1 MKIKLKILYSSIL
14 LIGIGFLAYSPIC
27 NLIQKSYN
35 TSLIENYENNVDK
48 MNTEQKNELIKAVES
63 YNENLK
69 NNKVQT
75 VDSDM
80 LSISGFIGYI
90 EIPKSD
96 IYLPIYNST
105 SDYVLENGIG
115 HLEQTSLPYGGKSTH
130 SVLTGHT
137 GMAENKLFTNIDKLV
152 IGDIFYIHILGEI
165 HAYRVDKIKTVLPEE
180 IKESDF
186 KISNGKD
193 YITLMTCTPYGI
205 NSHRLLIRGIRIP
218 YSDEPADNSSV
229 ESNNEKIVAQKPT
242 TVSEHKENAYK
253 TYFCI
258 IAIISVVLISLALV
272 ISIIKIRK
280 LKKEENHNAS

>member
-90 EIPKSD
+90 DIPKSD
-96 IYLPIYNST
+96 IY
-105 SDYVLENGIG
+105 ENGIG

-186 KISNGKD
+186 KVSNGKD

-205 NSHRLLIRGIRIP
+205 NSHRLLVRGTRIP

>member
-1 MKIKLKILYSSIL
+1 M
-14 LIGIGFLAYSPIC
+14 YSPLC
-27 NLIQKSYN
+27 NMIQKSYN
-35 TSLIENYENNVDK
+35 TSLIENYENNIEQ
-48 MNTEQKNELIKAVES
+48 MNVEQKNELIKAVES

-90 EIPKSD
+90 DIPKSD

-115 HLEQTSLPYGGKSTH
+115 HLEQTSLPWGGKSTH

-137 GMAENKLFTNIDKLV
+137 GMAENKLFTDIDKLI
-152 IGDIFYIHILGEI
+152 IGDTFYIHIFGEI
-165 HAYRVDKIKTVLPEE
+165 HAYRIDKIKTVLPEE

-186 KISNGKD
+186 KISDGKD

-205 NSHRLLIRGIRIP
+205 NSHRLLIRGTRIS
-218 YSDEPADNSSV
+218 YSDKTDSSSV
-229 ESNNEKIVAQKPT
+229 EEKITEQKPT
-242 TVSEHKENAYK
+242 TVSEHKQSIYLL
-253 TYFCI
+253 YFIANVVVLI
-258 IAIISVVLISLALV
+258 ILISLAIVL
-272 ISIIKIRK
+272 IKNH
-280 LKKEENHNAS
+280 KKEEKHNES

>member
-1 MKIKLKILYSSIL
+1 MKIAKLKKLPYVLIL
-14 LIGIGFLAYSPIC
+14 LAGIGCFIYSPIC
-27 NLIQKSYN
+27 NMIQKSYN
-35 TSLIENYENNVDK
+35 TSLIEEYESNIEQ
-48 MNTEQKNELIKAVES
+48 MSIEQKNNLIKAVEG

-69 NNKVQT
+69 NNKTQDIDYDV
-75 VDSDM
+75 
-80 LSISGFIGYI
+80 LSISGFMGYI
-90 EIPKSD
+90 DIPKSD

-115 HLEQTSLPYGGKSTH
+115 HLEQTSLPYGGESTH

-137 GMAENKLFTNIDKLV
+137 GMAENRLFTDIDKLT

-165 HAYRVDKIKTVLPEE
+165 HAYKVDEIKTVLPEE
-180 IKESDF
+180 IKSFEISD
-186 KISNGKD
+186 GKD
-193 YITLMTCTPYGI
+193 YVTLMTCTPYGI
-205 NSHRLLIRGIRIP
+205 NSHRLLVRGTRIP
-218 YSDEPADNSSV
+218 YSDESANNSSV

-280 LKKEENHNAS
+280 LKKEENHNAN

>member
-90 EIPKSD
+90 DIPKSD

-137 GMAENKLFTNIDKLV
+137 GMAENKLFTDIDKLV
-152 IGDIFYIHILGEI
+152 IGDIFYVHILGEI

-205 NSHRLLIRGIRIP
+205 NSHRLLIRGTRIP
-218 YSDEPADNSSV
+218 Y
-229 ESNNEKIVAQKPT
+229 NEKNNSYVKEEINEQKPT
-242 TVSEHKENAYK
+242 TVSEHKQSSYQLC
-253 TYFCI
+253 YI
-258 IAIISVVLISLALV
+258 YIAVVLAILISLAIV
-272 ISIIKIRK
+272 FIKNR
-280 LKKEENHNAS
+280 KKEEKQNED